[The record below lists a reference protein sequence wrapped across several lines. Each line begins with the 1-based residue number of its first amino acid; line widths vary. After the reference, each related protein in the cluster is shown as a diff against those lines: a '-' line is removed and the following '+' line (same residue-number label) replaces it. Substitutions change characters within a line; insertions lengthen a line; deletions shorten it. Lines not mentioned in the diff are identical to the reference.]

1 MNAPEAGTIVEFLAA
16 EEDTVVVGQDLLRLE
31 TGGARPE
38 GSGKAKAA
46 NEEPKGPAD
55 SKQEPGSKAAP
66 PKEERDAA
74 PKPPAAPLKQAEPRQ
89 EPKKQDAPG
98 SSANSPFGQ
107 REERRVSTATLGEG
121 IYLMFLH
128 CR

>member
-1 MNAPEAGTIVEFLAA
+1 MNAPEAGTIVEFFAA

-31 TGGARPE
+31 LGGARPE
-38 GSGKAKAA
+38 GSGKAKTA

-66 PKEERDAA
+66 PKEERDPA
-74 PKPPAAPLKQAEPRQ
+74 PKSTPPPAPKKAEPKQ

-98 SSANSPFGQ
+98 SSASSPFGQ
-107 REERRVSTATLGEG
+107 REERRVSLAMMNHRGL
-121 IYLMFLH
+121 YLIFAL
-128 CR
+128 